1 MNQEKTTTDKSKE
14 TRNKIVLG
22 ALVAIFLG
30 IFYFSFF
37 TGSKNSTGARPVAA
51 VAKPSPTPT
60 ATPRAGEKNVPT
72 ISQPLDLTSMTSRT
86 GSGEGTG
93 RNIFI
98 YPTPTPP
105 PTPKPVAPTPP
116 PPPPPVTLISANPG
130 SVFARSPDFNLSVF
144 GEKIPADGKIYL
156 NGREFPTT
164 YVSPR
169 ELRASVSSD
178 AIRSAGS
185 MSILVRSQSDAK
197 LFSNQLPLNVNEAP
211 KPPYR
216 YIGRI
221 EKRTGAIAILKTQ
234 NDDQVI
240 NASKDQVVGRWK
252 VISITPQRIVLED
265 TTLKVTHT
273 IDFTGENGQT

>member
-1 MNQEKTTTDKSKE
+1 MNQENSTTENSKE
-14 TRNKIVLG
+14 TRKKILLG
-22 ALVAIFLG
+22 VLVAVLLG
-30 IFYFSFF
+30 VFWFSS
-37 TGSKNSTGARPVAA
+37 GGHR
-51 VAKPSPTPT
+51 PTPT
-60 ATPRAGEKNVPT
+60 RSAAAFSKAAATPTPTPRAGDKKVPT
-72 ISQPLDLTSMTSRT
+72 ISEPLELTSMNSRT
-86 GSGEGTG
+86 GSGDGTG

-105 PTPKPVAPTPP
+105 PTPKPVAPTPT

-130 SVFARSPDFNLSVF
+130 SVYARAPDFYLSVF

-164 YVSPR
+164 YVSAK
-169 ELRASVSSD
+169 ELKATVTSD

-185 MSILVRSQSDAK
+185 VSILVRSQSDAK

-216 YIGRI
+216 YVGRI
-221 EKRTGAIAILKTQ
+221 EKRTGVIAVLKTKD
-234 NDDQVI
+234 DDQVI
-240 NASKDQVVGRWK
+240 NAGKDQVVGRWK
-252 VISITPQRIVLED
+252 VISITPQRITLED
-265 TTLKVTHT
+265 TTIKVTHT